1 MEKHMQDRRL
11 LIVDDEDVLR
21 TSLETNFKMD
31 GFNVKTAQ
39 SGEAAIELVDDFSP
53 MVILLDLRLPCMDG
67 ISVLKQIRKT
77 NLDINVVI
85 MTAYGDTQTTVEAV
99 KCGAYNFINKP
110 FELEE
115 LEALVHNAFE
125 NIELKREVHY
135 LRYRQKKFEKYDEL
149 VGKSRVMQE
158 VYSQIDRIADTK
170 DTTVLI
176 RGESGTGKELVAG
189 AIHHKSSRLHHPFM
203 EINCSSLPETL
214 LESELFGHEKGAF
227 TDAKTMKK
235 GLFELADTG
244 TLFLDEIGDLPL
256 SIQVKL
262 LGFLEKKQF
271 KRLGSARDIKVD
283 VRIVTA
289 TNRNLEQAISQGL
302 FREDLYYRLNVVSL
316 FIPPL
321 RERKS
326 DIPLLT
332 GYFLEQF
339 CREMGKKKMVFSREA
354 LDLLARHQWRGN
366 VRELKNVVERSVI
379 FARHSTLGPGS
390 LGAEFSQKELGRA
403 PSGIGPSVP
412 FGNGE
417 NFAQALAQKEM
428 DLITTALEKTD
439 NNKTKASEMLGISRF
454 ALNRRLQRLDGMRR
468 R

>member
-1 MEKHMQDRRL
+1 MQDRRL

-21 TSLETNFKMD
+21 TSLEINFKSG
-31 GFNVKTAQ
+31 GFNVKTAA
-39 SGEAAIELVDDFSP
+39 SGESVMELVHGFSP

-67 ISVLKQIRKT
+67 ISVLKQIGKA
-77 NLDINVVI
+77 NLDINVII

-125 NIELKREVHY
+125 NIELKREVDY
-135 LRYRQKKFEKYDEL
+135 LRYRQKKLEKYGDI
-149 VGKSRVMQE
+149 VGKSRAMQE
-158 VYSQIDRIADTK
+158 IYSQIDRIAETR

-189 AIHHKSSRLHHPFM
+189 AIHHKSTRHSHPFM
-203 EINCSSLPETL
+203 EINCASLPETL

-227 TDAKTMKK
+227 TDARAMKK

-244 TLFLDEIGDLPL
+244 TLFLDEIGELPL

-271 KRLGSARDIKVD
+271 KRLGGARDIKVD

-289 TNRNLEQAISQGL
+289 TNRNLEQAIIQGL

-321 RERKS
+321 RERRS
-326 DIPLLT
+326 DIPLLAA
-332 GYFLEQF
+332 YFLEQF
-339 CREMGKKKMVFSREA
+339 CKEMGKRKRVFSREA
-354 LDLLARHQWRGN
+354 LDLLAGHPWRGN
-366 VRELKNVVERSVI
+366 VRELKNVVERAVI

-390 LGAEFSQKELGRA
+390 LGSEFSRSGLGVST
-403 PSGIGPSVP
+403 PGTGPSAP
-412 FGNGE
+412 LGE
-417 NFAQALAQKEM
+417 EDTLSQALAQKEM

-439 NNKTKASEMLGISRF
+439 HNKTKASKILGISRF
-454 ALNRRLQRLDGMRR
+454 ALNRRLQRLNGMPRR
-468 R
+468 

>member
-1 MEKHMQDRRL
+1 METHMQDRRL

-21 TSLETNFKMD
+21 TSLEINFKSG
-31 GFNVKTAQ
+31 GFNVKTAA
-39 SGEAAIELVDDFSP
+39 SGESVMELVHGFSP

-67 ISVLKQIRKT
+67 ISVLKQIGKA
-77 NLDINVVI
+77 NLDINVII

-125 NIELKREVHY
+125 NIELKREVDY
-135 LRYRQKKFEKYDEL
+135 LRYRQKKLEKYGDI
-149 VGKSRVMQE
+149 VGKSRAMQE
-158 VYSQIDRIADTK
+158 IYSQIDRIAETR

-189 AIHHKSSRLHHPFM
+189 AIHHKSTRHSHPFM
-203 EINCSSLPETL
+203 EINCASLPETL

-227 TDAKTMKK
+227 TDARAMKK

-244 TLFLDEIGDLPL
+244 TLFLDEIGELPL

-271 KRLGSARDIKVD
+271 KRLGGARDIKVN

-289 TNRNLEQAISQGL
+289 TNRNLEQAITQGL

-321 RERKS
+321 RERRS
-326 DIPLLT
+326 DIPLLAA
-332 GYFLEQF
+332 YFLEQF
-339 CREMGKKKMVFSREA
+339 CKEMGKRKRVFSQEA
-354 LDLLARHQWRGN
+354 LDLLAGHPWRGN
-366 VRELKNVVERSVI
+366 VRELKNVVERAVI

-390 LGAEFSQKELGRA
+390 LGSEFSR
-403 PSGIGPSVP
+403 SGLDVSTPGTGPSAP
-412 FGNGE
+412 LGE
-417 NFAQALAQKEM
+417 EDTLSQALAQKEM

-439 NNKTKASEMLGISRF
+439 HNKTKASKILGISRF
-454 ALNRRLQRLDGMRR
+454 ALNRRLQRLNGMPRR
-468 R
+468 

>member
-1 MEKHMQDRRL
+1 MQDKRL

-21 TSLETNFKMD
+21 TSLETNFKIN
-31 GFNVKTAQ
+31 GFNVRTAQ
-39 SGEAAIELVDDFSP
+39 SGEAAIELLEQFSP
-53 MVILLDLRLPCMDG
+53 MVILLDLRLPSMDG
-67 ISVLKQIRKT
+67 ISVLKEIKKT
-77 NLDINVVI
+77 NFDVNVVI
-85 MTAYGDTQTTVEAV
+85 MTAYADTQTTVEAV

-125 NIELKREVHY
+125 NIELKREVDC
-135 LRYRQKKFEKYDEL
+135 LRYRQKKFEKYDDI
-149 VGKSRVMQE
+149 VGKSRVMQDI
-158 VYSQIDRIADTK
+158 YSQIDRIAETK

-189 AIHHKSSRLHHPFM
+189 AIHHKSRRHRHPFM

-227 TDAKTMKK
+227 TDAKGTKK

-271 KRLGSARDIKVD
+271 KRLGCGRDIKVD

-302 FREDLYYRLNVVSL
+302 FREDLYYRLNVVTL
-316 FIPPL
+316 FVPPL
-321 RERKS
+321 RERQS
-326 DIPLLT
+326 DIPLLA

-339 CREMGKKKMVFSREA
+339 CREMGKKKMTFSRDA
-354 LDLLARHQWRGN
+354 LALLTGHSWRGN
-366 VRELKNVVERSVI
+366 VRELKNVVERAVI
-379 FARHSTLGPGS
+379 FARDLTLGPES
-390 LGAEFSQKELGRA
+390 LGAEFSQIQLRNTFSPMGFSA
-403 PSGIGPSVP
+403 PLDH
-412 FGNGE
+412 GE
-417 NFAQALAQKEM
+417 DIEMVLAQKEM
-428 DLITTALEKTD
+428 DLITAALEKTD
-439 NNKTKASEMLGISRF
+439 NNKTKASEILGISRF
-454 ALNRRLQRLDGMRR
+454 ALNRRLQKLDRMRR
-468 R
+468 Q

>member
-1 MEKHMQDRRL
+1 MQDRRL

-21 TSLETNFKMD
+21 TSLETNFKIV
-31 GFNVKTAQ
+31 GFNVKTAA
-39 SGEAAIELVDDFSP
+39 SGEDAMDLVDVFSP
-53 MVILLDLRLPCMDG
+53 MVILLDLRLPHMDG
-67 ISVLKQIRKT
+67 ISVLKQIEKV
-77 NLDINVVI
+77 NLDINVII

-125 NIELKREVHY
+125 NIELKREVDY
-135 LRYRQKKFEKYDEL
+135 LRYRQKKFEKYGDI
-149 VGKSRVMQE
+149 VGKSPVMQE
-158 VYSQIDRIADTK
+158 IYSQIDRIAETR

-189 AIHHKSSRLHHPFM
+189 AIHHKSTRHSHPFM
-203 EINCSSLPETL
+203 EINCASLPETL

-227 TDAKTMKK
+227 TDAGSMKK

-244 TLFLDEIGDLPL
+244 TLFLDEIGELPL

-271 KRLGSARDIKVD
+271 KRLGGARDIKVD

-289 TNRNLEQAISQGL
+289 TNRNLEQAITQGL
-302 FREDLYYRLNVVSL
+302 FREDLYYRLNVVTL

-321 RERKS
+321 RERRS
-326 DIPLLT
+326 DIPLLAA
-332 GYFLEQF
+332 YFLEQF
-339 CREMGKKKMVFSREA
+339 CREMGKKNMVFAREA
-354 LDLLARHQWRGN
+354 LDLLSGHPWRGN
-366 VRELKNVVERSVI
+366 VRELKNVVERAVI

-390 LGAEFSQKELGRA
+390 LGAEFSRNGVGHFTPGPGLSAPLGA
-403 PSGIGPSVP
+403 PDTLS
-412 FGNGE
+412 
-417 NFAQALAQKEM
+417 QALAQKEM
-428 DLITTALEKTD
+428 DLITTALEKAD
-439 NNKTKASEMLGISRF
+439 HNKTKASKILGISRF
-454 ALNRRLQRLDGMRR
+454 ALNRRLQRLNGMTRR
-468 R
+468 

>member
-1 MEKHMQDRRL
+1 MEKQMQDRRL

-39 SGEAAIELVDDFSP
+39 NGDAAIKLVDDFSP

-115 LEALVHNAFE
+115 IEALVHNAFE
-125 NIELKREVHY
+125 NIELKREIHY
-135 LRYRQKKFEKYDEL
+135 LRYRQKKFEKYGDL

-158 VYSQIDRIADTK
+158 VYNQIDRIADTK

-189 AIHHKSSRLHHPFM
+189 ALHHKSSRLDHPFM

-227 TDAKTMKK
+227 TDAKALKK

-289 TNRNLEQAISQGL
+289 TNRNLEQAISRGL
-302 FREDLYYRLNVVSL
+302 FREDLYYRLNVVTL

-326 DIPLLT
+326 DIPLLA
-332 GYFLEQF
+332 GHFLEQF

-354 LDLLARHQWRGN
+354 LDLLAGHQWRGN
-366 VRELKNVVERSVI
+366 VRELKNVVERAVI
-379 FARHSTLGPGS
+379 FARHSTLGPES

-403 PSGIGPSVP
+403 PSGIGESAP
-412 FGNGE
+412 FDEGE
-417 NFAQALAQKEM
+417 NFTQALAQKEM

-454 ALNRRLQRLDGMRR
+454 ALNRRLQRLNGMRR
-468 R
+468 

>member
-1 MEKHMQDRRL
+1 MQDRRL

-39 SGEAAIELVDDFSP
+39 TGEEAIELVDDFAP
-53 MVILLDLRLPCMDG
+53 MVILLDLRLPSMDG

-77 NLDINVVI
+77 NLEINVVI

-135 LRYRQKKFEKYDEL
+135 LRYRQKKFEKYGDI
-149 VGKSRVMQE
+149 VGKSRAMQE
-158 VYSQIDRIADTK
+158 IYSQIDRIADTK

-189 AIHHKSSRLHHPFM
+189 AIHHKSRRHRHPFM

-227 TDAKTMKK
+227 TDAKVMKK

-244 TLFLDEIGDLPL
+244 TLFLDEIGELPL

-271 KRLGSARDIKVD
+271 KRLGSGRDIKVD

-332 GYFLEQF
+332 SYFLEQF

-354 LDLLARHQWRGN
+354 LDLLAGHQWRGN
-366 VRELKNVVERSVI
+366 VRELKNVVERAVI
-379 FARHSTLGPGS
+379 FARHSTLGPES
-390 LGAEFSQKELGRA
+390 LDAEFSQNKLGCA
-403 PSGIGPSVP
+403 PSDIGPSAP

-417 NFAQALAQKEM
+417 NFTQALAQKEM

-439 NNKTKASEMLGISRF
+439 NNKTKASEILGISRF

>member
-1 MEKHMQDRRL
+1 MQDRRL

-21 TSLETNFKMD
+21 TSLETNFKMGD
-31 GFNVKTAQ
+31 FNVKTATT
-39 SGEAAIELVDDFSP
+39 GEAAMELVHAFSP

-67 ISVLKQIRKT
+67 ISVLKEIGKA
-77 NLDINVVI
+77 NLDINVII

-125 NIELKREVHY
+125 NIELKREVDY
-135 LRYRQKKFEKYDEL
+135 LRYRQKKLEKYGDI
-149 VGKSRVMQE
+149 VGKSRAMQE
-158 VYSQIDRIADTK
+158 IYSQIDRIAETR

-189 AIHHKSSRLHHPFM
+189 AIHHKSSRHSHPFM
-203 EINCSSLPETL
+203 EINCASLPETL

-227 TDAKTMKK
+227 TDAGAMKK

-244 TLFLDEIGDLPL
+244 TLFLDEIGELPL

-271 KRLGSARDIKVD
+271 KRLGGARDIKVD

-289 TNRNLEQAISQGL
+289 TNRNLEQAITQGQ
-302 FREDLYYRLNVVSL
+302 FREDLYYRLNVVTL

-321 RERKS
+321 RERRS
-326 DIPLLT
+326 DIPLLAA
-332 GYFLEQF
+332 YFLEQF
-339 CREMGKKKMVFSREA
+339 CREMGKKQRVFSQEA
-354 LDLLARHQWRGN
+354 LELLAGYPWRGN
-366 VRELKNVVERSVI
+366 VRELKNVVERAVI

-390 LGAEFSQKELGRA
+390 LGAEFSRHGLGNTAQGQGPSA
-403 PSGIGPSVP
+403 PSADGDTL
-412 FGNGE
+412 
-417 NFAQALAQKEM
+417 AQVLAQKEM
-428 DLITTALEKTD
+428 DLITSALEKAS
-439 NNKTKASEMLGISRF
+439 NNKTKASKILGISRF
-454 ALNRRLQRLDGMRR
+454 ALNRRLQRLNGIKRQ
-468 R
+468 

>member
-1 MEKHMQDRRL
+1 MQDRRL

-31 GFNVKTAQ
+31 GFNVRTAQ
-39 SGEAAIELVDDFSP
+39 SGEEAIELVDAFSP

-67 ISVLKQIRKT
+67 ISVLKQIRKI

-115 LEALVHNAFE
+115 LEALVNNAFQ

-135 LRYRQKKFEKYDEL
+135 LRYRQKKFEKYGDI
-149 VGKSRVMQE
+149 VGKSPVMQE
-158 VYSQIDRIADTK
+158 IYSQIDRIADTK

-189 AIHHKSSRLHHPFM
+189 AIHHKSHRLHHPFM

-227 TDAKTMKK
+227 TDAKALKK

-244 TLFLDEIGDLPL
+244 TLFLDEIGELPI

-302 FREDLYYRLNVVSL
+302 FREDLYYRLNVVTL

-321 RERKS
+321 RERKN
-326 DIPLLT
+326 DIPLLAN
-332 GYFLEQF
+332 YFLEQF
-339 CREMGKKKMVFSREA
+339 CREMGKKKMIFSQEA
-354 LDLLARHQWRGN
+354 LDLLAGHQWRGN
-366 VRELKNVVERSVI
+366 VRELKNVVERAVI
-379 FARHSTLGPGS
+379 FAQDIVLGPEN
-390 LGAEFSQKELGRA
+390 LGIEFTQNKLNCT
-403 PSGIGPSVP
+403 PSDSGPSAP
-412 FGNGE
+412 LSDGE
-417 NFAQALAQKEM
+417 NFTQALAKKEM
-428 DLITTALEKTD
+428 ELITTALEKAD
-439 NNKTKASEMLGISRF
+439 NNKTKASEILGISRF
-454 ALNRRLQRLDGMRR
+454 ALNRRLQKLNGIHR
-468 R
+468 